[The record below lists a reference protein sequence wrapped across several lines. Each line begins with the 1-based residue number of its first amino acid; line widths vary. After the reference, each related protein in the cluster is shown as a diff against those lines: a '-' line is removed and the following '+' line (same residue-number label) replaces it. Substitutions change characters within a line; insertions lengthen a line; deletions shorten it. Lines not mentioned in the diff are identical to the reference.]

1 MQINLFNTYNSLGGR
16 DYCYTHFT
24 DEEMET
30 KETEELAQDRK
41 ASRGVQGG
49 FKLDRL
55 VESSCFLLS
64 MPKYSVIGCF

>member
-49 FKLDRL
+49 
-55 VESSCFLLS
+55 
-64 MPKYSVIGCF
+64 I